1 MPRLN
6 TYEIDY
12 TTGQKKIAATIV
24 TAKTSDY
31 AVTQAE
37 TGTVFTNTGASGLV
51 VFTLPTATASLEY
64 TFCGTANQPVTV
76 KTDSGDDIKFSIR
89 GNEGTARGTTLA
101 IASEGIS
108 DGGDINN
115 VNIGASVT
123 MVAVD
128 ATSWIVENIDD
139 GWNVGVGYS
148 SGGYAGGTF
157 TVTDGLT
164 FSTDTTTQTTRGVL
178 SIGRYAIGGANSTTT
193 GYSMGGYTG
202 APSALTE
209 GLLFSSDTTAQVTKG
224 SLSQARTTMQS
235 CNSVTTAYTMGG
247 STDSSGLP
255 AGAQST
261 TDGLTF
267 STDTTTQTTRGVLVT
282 AKLASGSFNSL
293 ITGYAS
299 GGVDTSSVLLAE
311 TCGLTFV
318 TDTTAQVTKG
328 ALTGNFARLSGFN
341 SSLFG
346 YSHAGSTSSFLVPVE
361 SAVVN
366 SLTFSSDTTA
376 QVTKGSLSQA

>member
-1 MPRLN
+1 
-6 TYEIDY
+6 
-12 TTGQKKIAATIV
+12 
-24 TAKTSDY
+24 
-31 AVTQAE
+31 
-37 TGTVFTNTGASGLV
+37 
-51 VFTLPTATASLEY
+51 
-64 TFCGTANQPVTV
+64 
-76 KTDSGDDIKFSIR
+76 
-89 GNEGTARGTTLA
+89 
-101 IASEGIS
+101 
-108 DGGDINN
+108 
-115 VNIGASVT
+115 
-123 MVAVD
+123 
-128 ATSWIVENIDD
+128 
-139 GWNVGVGYS
+139 
-148 SGGYAGGTF
+148 
-157 TVTDGLT
+157 
-164 FSTDTTTQTTRGVL
+164 
-178 SIGRYAIGGANSTTT
+178 
-193 GYSMGGYTG
+193 MGGYTG

-376 QVTKGSLSQA
+376 QVTKGSLSQARYGTSSSNSAVIGYCSGGYTGAYVTTTDGLTFSTDTTTQTTRGVLSIGRFGSSGFQSGGII